1 MVPNSE
7 RKRSG
12 ATFIAPVSELG
23 PWDGARVASQH
34 CPILRPGRRNYSTF
48 EKETFPTRFASGCS
62 IRAALGQL
70 KIPPPWANSSRSVD
84 AVGCQPV
91 HGLTQPA
98 RCIGWSGPWGEEFAP
113 DKSAPAT
120 TRQGLSRTRERY
132 LAKECVGS
140 NRVRKERLQ
149 LPVAKQRQPSRSPKA
164 RQQTERGKHWT
175 QRPT

>member
-98 RCIGWSGPWGEEFAP
+98 RCIEWSGPWGEEFAP

-140 NRVRKERLQ
+140 NRALKRTI
-149 LPVAKQRQPSRSPKA
+149 ATSRSEDRKST
-164 RQQTERGKHWT
+164 R
-175 QRPT
+175 